1 MAYPVEN
8 VRKSIEDRNRIER
21 FRIFSDDPFL
31 SHLPFYESIDDVKKE
46 GFLYCGRVFYVNK
59 NGIFN
64 AYMITSMEPLTLEKV
79 ELEGEECNLRLE
91 I

>member
-8 VRKSIEDRNRIER
+8 VRNAIEDRNRIER

-31 SHLPFYESIDDVKKE
+31 SHLSLYESIEDVKKE
-46 GFLYCGRVFYVNK
+46 GFLFCGRVFYVNE
-59 NGIFN
+59 NGILT